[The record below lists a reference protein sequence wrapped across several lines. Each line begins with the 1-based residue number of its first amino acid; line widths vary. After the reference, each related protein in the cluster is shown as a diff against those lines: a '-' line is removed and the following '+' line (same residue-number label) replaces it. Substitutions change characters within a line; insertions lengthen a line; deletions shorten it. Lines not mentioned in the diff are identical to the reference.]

1 MGSAQ
6 QGRASNVSCPRNPET
21 MSGMNNGVT
30 NERGLLGQFANS
42 SYITLGDP
50 YVKKGSML
58 SRYKK
63 KQFLTNPARKGR
75 CKESLFGKAFPF
87 LADGDKYNDKTSYLK
102 TQPRE
107 NRKKG
112 FLSSD
117 AFRADEFSNT
127 CRTNQYRWQLG
138 RENAFQKMHAEGNK
152 KRAQTAPA
160 GASRN
165 CIKPA
170 LEIGKINSNLET
182 PNFLYDI
189 GKGKHV
195 TPFDQKLSRE
205 NWYQA
210 NRDADGPRNLGDWV
224 PSSYEIGNE
233 MVQEFDLQK
242 PTYANTPIVRSTFY
256 RVGNIKAN
264 SGWAGGSSTT

>member
-1 MGSAQ
+1 
-6 QGRASNVSCPRNPET
+6 
-21 MSGMNNGVT
+21 
-30 NERGLLGQFANS
+30 
-42 SYITLGDP
+42 
-50 YVKKGSML
+50 ML

-75 CKESLFGKAFPF
+75 CKDSLFGKAFPF
-87 LADGDKYNDKTSYLK
+87 VDDGDKYNDKTSYLK
-102 TQPRE
+102 QQPRE

-127 CRTNQYRWQLG
+127 CRTAQYRWQLG
-138 RENAFQKMHAEGNK
+138 RENAFQKMHAEANK
-152 KRAQTAPA
+152 KRDQNRAQTAPA
-160 GASRN
+160 GASRTKP
-165 CIKPA
+165 KPA
-170 LEIGKINSNLET
+170 LEIGKLNKNLET

-210 NRDADGPRNLGDWV
+210 NRDGQGPRNLGDWI

-256 RVGNIKAN
+256 RVGNLKAN
-264 SGWAGGSSTT
+264 AGWAGLPGTA